1 MHDTASESERRGGRL
16 ADRVAVVVGAGQTP
30 GETIGNGRAI
40 AETFAREGAVVLCVD
55 RQLDRAGDTVSAIRA
70 SGGEA
75 DAFAADVTEAG
86 SGDAIVEA
94 ALERWGRIDILVN
107 NVGIGGRGDGPAHS
121 VDDEAFD
128 LILAV
133 NARAMLRTCKAALPS
148 MREQGHGSIVN
159 ISSAASF
166 AGGFQV
172 AYEVSKAAVNRLT
185 TSIAQSN
192 ASRGVRC
199 NAIALG
205 LVDTPMAVGGI
216 AAARPRADRGR
227 ARRTQRTG
235 SVARR
240 DGHRVGHGERGVVPG
255 VRRGPVHHRR
265 RAPRRRWA
273 GGTDRLTQGAYDDHR
288 IRVKL
293 ARFCQCVSTDRRCRA
308 PESVAVEKPREGS

>member
-1 MHDTASESERRGGRL
+1 MQDFTTPADRRGGRL
-16 ADRVAVVVGAGQTP
+16 VDRVAVVVGAGQTP

-55 RQLDRAGDTVSAIRA
+55 RSPDRAGDTVSAIRA

-75 DAFAADVTEAG
+75 DVFAADVTEAG

-94 ALERWGRIDILVN
+94 ALERWGRIDVLVN

-133 NARAMLRTCKAALPS
+133 NTRAMLRTCKAALPT

-216 AAARPRADRGR
+216 AAARGVPTDVVRAERNERVPLRGGMGTAWDTANAALFLASDD
-227 ARRTQRTG
+227 ARYIT
-235 SVARR
+235 
-240 DGHRVGHGERGVVPG
+240 GVVLPVDG
-255 VRRGPVHHRR
+255 GLAVRIG
-265 RAPRRRWA
+265 
-273 GGTDRLTQGAYDDHR
+273 
-288 IRVKL
+288 
-293 ARFCQCVSTDRRCRA
+293 
-308 PESVAVEKPREGS
+308 